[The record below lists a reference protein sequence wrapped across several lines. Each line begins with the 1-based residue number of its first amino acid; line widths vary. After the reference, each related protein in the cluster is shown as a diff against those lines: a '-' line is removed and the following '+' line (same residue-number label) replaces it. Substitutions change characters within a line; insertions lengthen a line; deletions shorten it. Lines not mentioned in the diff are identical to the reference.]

1 MFYVRTKIDQNHK
14 TLVDNEL
21 YNKSRALLPTIL
33 MLLLLAIVQ
42 LLLKETENKQWT
54 KFGQSKHITK

>member
-1 MFYVRTKIDQNHK
+1 MRTKIDQNHK

-42 LLLKETENKQWT
+42 LLLKETENKQ
-54 KFGQSKHITK
+54 